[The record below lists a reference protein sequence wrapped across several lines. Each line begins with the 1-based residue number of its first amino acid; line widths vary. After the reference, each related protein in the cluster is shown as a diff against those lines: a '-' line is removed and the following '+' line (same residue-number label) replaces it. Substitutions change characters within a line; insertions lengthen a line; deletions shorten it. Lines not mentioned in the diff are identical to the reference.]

1 QSALTSAANTEL
13 SASSTAR
20 ASLNFFEG
28 SPAAGLSPRRVA
40 ADGNGYAE
48 AASAKTVIW
57 YKGDTASDPRASAT
71 VQAGA
76 SRTVA
81 IGAQAKEEAIRRT
94 LAGLAAVAAE
104 SFTTATGT
112 VDTARFEAVSG
123 RAASLL
129 TASEGQQSL
138 EQLGTDF
145 GLAASSMANA
155 KSVANTT
162 KATLQDSLDGVDTVS
177 TEEVAAKLLS
187 LQTQLQASY
196 KVTSI
201 LSEMSLVN
209 YLR

>member
-1 QSALTSAANTEL
+1 M
-13 SASSTAR
+13 
-20 ASLNFFEG
+20 
-28 SPAAGLSPRRVA
+28 AGLSPRRVA

-48 AASAKTVIW
+48 TASAKTVIW
-57 YKGDTASDPRASAT
+57 YKGDTASDPRATAT
-71 VQAGA
+71 VQAGT
-76 SRTVA
+76 SRTVE
-81 IGAQAKEEAIRRT
+81 IGAQANEEAIRRT
-94 LAGLAAVAAE
+94 LAGIAAMAAE
-104 SFTTATGT
+104 NFTTGTGT
-112 VDTARFEAVSG
+112 VDTARFEAVSS
-123 RAASLL
+123 RAANLL
-129 TASEGQQSL
+129 TAGTSQQSL
-138 EQLGTDF
+138 EQIGTDF

>member
-1 QSALTSAANTEL
+1 MPGSLRWRRKTSPP
-13 SASSTAR
+13 
-20 ASLNFFEG
+20 G
-28 SPAAGLSPRRVA
+28 P
-40 ADGNGYAE
+40 
-48 AASAKTVIW
+48 
-57 YKGDTASDPRASAT
+57 
-71 VQAGA
+71 
-76 SRTVA
+76 
-81 IGAQAKEEAIRRT
+81 
-94 LAGLAAVAAE
+94 
-104 SFTTATGT
+104 GT
-112 VDTARFEAVSG
+112 VDTARFEAVSS
-123 RAASLL
+123 RAANLL
-129 TASEGQQSL
+129 TAGTSQQSL
-138 EQLGTDF
+138 EQIGTDF